1 MKKGKYR
8 NAVFV
13 VTYAKEQN
21 KIYYLVLKRKLHW
34 KGWEFPKG
42 GINFLETKKHAVKR
56 EVKEE
61 TGLKVLKMKRFNISG
76 KYKYDKIYS
85 DRPGIIG
92 QKFSLYAVEVE
103 KEKIKMDKLEH
114 SDYKWLRFEE
124 AIKKLTWAN
133 QKKCMAIVHSWL
145 SKNKK

>member
-1 MKKGKYR
+1 MKTKYR
-8 NAVFV
+8 KAIFV
-13 VTYAKEQN
+13 VTYTKQKD

-42 GINFLETKKHAVKR
+42 GINFLETKKRAIKR

-61 TGLKVLKMKRFNISG
+61 TGLEVLNIKKFEIFG
-76 KYKYDKIYS
+76 KYEYRKEYP
-85 DRPGIIG
+85 DRKGIKG
-92 QKFSLYAVEVE
+92 QTFSLYAVEV
-103 KEKIKMDKLEH
+103 KKGKVKIDGLEH

-133 QKKCMAIVHSWL
+133 QKKCMAIVHGWL
-145 SKNKK
+145 SRK